1 MTLTVLITGATS
13 GFGEATARLFAK
25 HGHQVVIT
33 GRRRERLM
41 RLADELKELAHP
53 VPLDVRDEAA
63 VNAAVSGLPAQ
74 FADIDVLVNNAG
86 LALGLE
92 PAQEAHIAD
101 WQTMIDTNINGL
113 VYCTRAVLPGMV
125 RRGRGHIVNIG
136 SVAGTYPYPGG
147 NVYGATKAFVHQFSL
162 NLRADLLGKNIRVT
176 CIEPGLS
183 ETEFSL
189 IRFKGDVEKAKAPY
203 RGVKPMTGDDIAA
216 AVYFAVSMPEHVN
229 VNIIEMM
236 ATNQAFGP
244 FAIHRD

>member
-1 MTLTVLITGATS
+1 
-13 GFGEATARLFAK
+13 
-25 HGHQVVIT
+25 
-33 GRRRERLM
+33 
-41 RLADELKELAHP
+41 
-53 VPLDVRDEAA
+53 
-63 VNAAVSGLPAQ
+63 
-74 FADIDVLVNNAG
+74 G

-101 WQTMIDTNINGL
+101 WQTMIETNINGL
-113 VYCTRAVLPGMV
+113 VYVTRAVLSGMIG
-125 RRGRGHIVNIG
+125 RGRGHIVNIG

-162 NLRADLLGKNIRVT
+162 NLRADLLGKNVRVT

-189 IRFKGDVEKAKAPY
+189 IRFKGDEEKAKAPY

-216 AVYFAVSMPEHVN
+216 AVYFAVTLPEHVN
-229 VNIIEMM
+229 VNVIEMM

-244 FAIHRD
+244 FTIHRE